1 MTDGMLFVRTGGACA
16 QMIRASMLLAVA
28 AVAASLAPAPAAGA
42 FRTVDI
48 SVYPDGTAHISAS
61 ADADPLE
68 AGPLELD
75 LMAREIDNFVA
86 VGDGGFLLESE
97 ISGGTARVGAFGS
110 PSVSVEYDAHDLV
123 SKQGRVWTFAAD
135 APGRLALL
143 LPAGAAIVGMDG
155 LPESIDVE
163 DGRTRVWLP
172 AGPVQ
177 VSYIVGAAE
186 PAPDLFGYYA
196 AAAAAAAAAAGA
208 LWFKRRS
215 RAGEQMRE
223 DDKNMIRFI
232 SENGGQ
238 VLESDLRKKF
248 LQPRTTMWRAVK
260 RLERQGLV
268 TVEKRDSQNL
278 VKLRGGRRD

>member
-1 MTDGMLFVRTGGACA
+1 MMDGMLFVRTGGACA
-16 QMIRASMLLAVA
+16 QMIRASMLLAMA
-28 AVAASLAPAPAAGA
+28 AVAASLAPAPAVGA
-42 FRTVDI
+42 FRTVDV

-68 AGPLELD
+68 AGSLELD

-97 ISGGTARVGAFGS
+97 ISDGTARVDAFGS
-110 PSVSVEYDAHDLV
+110 PSVAVEYDAHDLV
-123 SKQGRVWTFAAD
+123 SKQGRVWTFVAD
-135 APGRLALL
+135 APSQLALL

-155 LPESIDVE
+155 LPESIEVE

-186 PAPDLFGYYA
+186 PAPDLSAYYIAAAVA
-196 AAAAAAAAAAGA
+196 AAAVAGA

-215 RAGEQMRE
+215 RTDEQMRE
-223 DDKNMIRFI
+223 DDKNMLRFI

>member
-1 MTDGMLFVRTGGACA
+1 MDGMLFVRTGGACV
-16 QMIRASMLLAVA
+16 QMIRASMLLAIA
-28 AVAASLAPAPAAGA
+28 AVAASLAPAPAAAA
-42 FRTVDI
+42 FRTVDV

-68 AGPLELD
+68 VGPLELD

-97 ISGGTARVGAFGS
+97 ISGGTARVDAFGS
-110 PSVSVEYDAHDLV
+110 PSVAVEYDAHDLV
-123 SKQGRVWTFAAD
+123 SKQGRVWTFVVD
-135 APGRLALL
+135 APSRLALL

-155 LPESIDVE
+155 LPESIEVE

-177 VSYIVGAAE
+177 VSYIVSVAE
-186 PAPDLFGYYA
+186 PAPDLSAYYVAAAVA
-196 AAAAAAAAAAGA
+196 AAAAATA

-215 RAGEQMRE
+215 RTSEQMRE